1 MKIFDKVLENN
12 RDDGFNHFHIPVN
25 ISYANINS
33 FLTSLASTSD
43 STPTLDQSL
52 TSVSNAISL

>member
-12 RDDGFNHFHIPVN
+12 RDDGFNHFYIPVN

-33 FLTSLASTSD
+33 FLTLLASTSD

-52 TSVSNAISL
+52 TSVSNATSL